1 MILSFSL
8 LISFIARQNINI
20 LLGFIANILAKDIEA
35 FKNDL
40 SLISKKIK
48 NIADDKKMIV
58 KSIIFIA
65 LNEKQNLYL
74 NNHLVEFCKD
84 QSLLVQVPAQ
94 QFQLFQMELMNM

>member
-1 MILSFSL
+1 MILSFSF

-48 NIADDKKMIV
+48 NIADDKKMII

-65 LNEKQNLYL
+65 ISE
-74 NNHLVEFCKD
+74 
-84 QSLLVQVPAQ
+84 
-94 QFQLFQMELMNM
+94 